1 MYDTHGFVV
10 TEDKKWPSVE
20 AIRKGHS
27 RLILIEFIS
36 LDQRNAFIT
45 LFDKVSLTTLWT
57 SLRNVCWRIITW
69 VKS

>member
-36 LDQRNAFIT
+36 LDQRNA
-45 LFDKVSLTTLWT
+45 SSHYLTKYL
-57 SLRNVCWRIITW
+57 
-69 VKS
+69 